1 MFKLIVLL
9 TVLGTVFAYGS
20 YGSYG
25 SRSSGYGSSY
35 GRVIPLAVQSRR
47 SIKYVDVPTSYG
59 NYEPLTLEIPA
70 SSQPLNFR
78 MPTKSSPI
86 NVETY
91 HQPSRGSYAETSSV
105 DEPHVR
111 KHTVYRQIHSHVNEI
126 VTPYRSHRVEVQP
139 LQEQTEQVV
148 ARKAY
153 GSNSGGYSRRS
164 GGYGRY

>member
-9 TVLGTVFAYGS
+9 TILGTVFAYGS
-20 YGSYG
+20 YGS
-25 SRSSGYGSSY
+25 RSSGSY

-47 SIKYVDVPTSYG
+47 SIKYVDVPTYG

-70 SSQPLNFR
+70 SRQTLNFR
-78 MPTKSSPI
+78 MPTRSSPI
-86 NVETY
+86 NIETY

-111 KHTVYRQIHSHVNEI
+111 KHTVYRQIHSQVNEI

-139 LQEQTEQVV
+139 VQEVQEQVI

-153 GSNSGGYSRRS
+153 GSNSGAYSRRS
-164 GGYGRY
+164 GGYNRY